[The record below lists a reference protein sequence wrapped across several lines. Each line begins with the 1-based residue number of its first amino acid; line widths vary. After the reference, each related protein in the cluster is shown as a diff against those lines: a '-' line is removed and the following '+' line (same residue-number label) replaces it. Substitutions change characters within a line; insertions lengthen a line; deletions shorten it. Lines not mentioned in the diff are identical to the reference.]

1 MHKEQPN
8 KTMMEYFK
16 ELIECKYFRLE
27 KEEEEVLTLQDQEEI
42 KRRIAGAKL
51 KQQEQALRNEQQGEF

>member
-1 MHKEQPN
+1 
-8 KTMMEYFK
+8 MMEYFK